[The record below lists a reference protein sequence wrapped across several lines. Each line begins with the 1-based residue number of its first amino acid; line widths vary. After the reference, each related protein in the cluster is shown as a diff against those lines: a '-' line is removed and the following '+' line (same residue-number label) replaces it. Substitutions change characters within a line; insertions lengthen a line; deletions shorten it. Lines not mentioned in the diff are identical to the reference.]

1 MNGTVPAP
9 AVLIA
14 DPNWI
19 SPIVPLGQTA
29 GGALTV

>member
-9 AVLIA
+9 AVLIV

-19 SPIVPLGQTA
+19 GPIIPLGQTV
-29 GGALTV
+29 GSALAV